1 MEVKNKK
8 EEYVIILDIVNNGFS
23 KNEIVQGIGEEN
35 FGLMELVPKKDAQ
48 LFLLERVYIGDDKRD
63 KIQYVKKSLTY
74 DDISENSKVEILSAI
89 EQIVKS
95 REEYFIKIINRIGAI
110 NIRSHGLELIHGIG
124 KKYFKSL
131 LDIRD
136 EAYFESFE
144 DIKKRCSF
152 FQNPVESI
160 SKRILDEISN
170 KDSIKIFT
178 TYQNLKN

>member
-8 EEYVIILDIVNNGFS
+8 EEYVIILDIVNTGFS

-63 KIQYVKKSLTY
+63 KIQYVKKALTY

-89 EQIVKS
+89 EEIVKS
-95 REEYFIKIINRIGAI
+95 REDYFIKIINKIGAI

-131 LDIRD
+131 LNIRD
-136 EAYFESFE
+136 EAYFENFE

-178 TYQNLKN
+178 IYQKV